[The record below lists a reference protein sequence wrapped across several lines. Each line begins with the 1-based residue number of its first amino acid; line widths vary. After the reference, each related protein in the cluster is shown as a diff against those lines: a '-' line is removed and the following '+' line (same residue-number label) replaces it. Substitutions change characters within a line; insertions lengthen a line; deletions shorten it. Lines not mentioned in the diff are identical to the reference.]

1 MVVDIITIF
10 PRMFIGAFDEGILRR
25 ARQKGLVEITLHP
38 LRAFAID
45 KWGTVDD
52 YPYGGGAGMVLR
64 PEPIAKALEHVR
76 RLRGRLGRVIFLTPQ
91 GERLSQEK
99 VNELSLEEHLVLLC
113 GRYKGIDERIRQKYV
128 TDEISIGDY
137 VLSGGEFPAMVLVD
151 AVVRLLPGALGDAES
166 ALEDSFQTGL
176 LDAPWYTRPEAFEGM
191 KVPEVLLSGDHKRIK
206 EWRLKES
213 MRRTRERRPDLWKK
227 YQREQG
233 ALEA

>member
-1 MVVDIITIF
+1 VVVDIITIF

-25 ARQKGLVEITLHP
+25 ARQRGLVEITLHP

-45 KWGTVDD
+45 RWGTVDD

-64 PEPIAKALEHVR
+64 PEPIAKALEYIR

-176 LDAPWYTRPEAFEGM
+176 LDAPWYTRPEVFEGM
-191 KVPEVLLSGDHKRIK
+191 KVPEVLLSGDHKKIK

-213 MRRTRERRPDLWKK
+213 VCRTRERRPDLWKK
-227 YQREQG
+227 YLREQG
-233 ALEA
+233 T